1 MNIGEVPPLQNEKV
15 SLYTG
20 LSALLCFHS
29 YSLGY
34 SRYLAPILQKVDNVI
49 HCINSY
55 SVENAIGFPNT
66 YTNSDSWIVLSNVCE
81 QPVPGH
87 IQLVILSFKNSHVL
101 NEAKCKTFLVKMGFI
116 CMGIKNPF
124 HINGLALSFT
134 LALQPQ

>member
-15 SLYTG
+15 SLYRD

-66 YTNSDSWIVLSNVCE
+66 YTNSDSWIVLSDVGTAGAW
-81 QPVPGH
+81 PYTIGH
-87 IQLVILSFKNSHVL
+87 SEFHKLS
-101 NEAKCKTFLVKMGFI
+101 
-116 CMGIKNPF
+116 
-124 HINGLALSFT
+124 LSK
-134 LALQPQ
+134 